1 MQYRELGRTG
11 LVVSRLC
18 FGALTIG
25 PLQARLSP
33 EEGGRLIRAAYE
45 AGINFFDT
53 AELYG
58 TYPHLRRGLEGIP
71 DGVVLA
77 SKAYAPD
84 ADGMRQSVEGALRA
98 LGREPVG
105 LFALH
110 EVDSAAQL
118 RGHAGAL
125 EYLVRA
131 KQAGLIQAVGL
142 STHSAE
148 AVRAAALTPE
158 IDVIHPLVNRA
169 GLGVKGGLKAMLEAM
184 ALAASIGKGLYA
196 MKPLGGGH
204 LRAAAAES
212 LGWAW
217 GLPGVAAVAVGM
229 RSEAELR
236 FNAGLLARL
245 AGEPDAPDEAQLA
258 RWSAEIGSTGRWLHV
273 EAWCAGCGTCV
284 EACPAGALRLEAG
297 RAVVDRERCLLC
309 GYCGGACPEMALKIV

>member
-11 LVVSRLC
+11 LLVSRLC
-18 FGALTIG
+18 FGALTVG

-33 EEGGRLIRAAYE
+33 EEGGRLIRTAYE
-45 AGINFFDT
+45 AGVNFFDT

-58 TYPHLRRGLEGIP
+58 TYPHLREGLKGLPE
-71 DGVVLA
+71 VVLA
-77 SKAYAPD
+77 SKSYAPD
-84 ADGMRQSVEGALRA
+84 PEGMRQSVEGALRV
-98 LGREPVG
+98 LGREPLG
-105 LFALH
+105 IFALH

-131 KQAGLIQAVGL
+131 KQAGLIRAVGL

-158 IDVIHPLVNRA
+158 IEVIHPLVNRS
-169 GLGVKGGLKAMLEAM
+169 GLGVKGGLAAMLEAV
-184 ALAASIGKGLYA
+184 ALAASLGKGIYL

-204 LRAAAAES
+204 LRAAAAEN
-212 LGWAW
+212 LTWAW
-217 GLPGVAAVAVGM
+217 QLPGVAAVAVGM
-229 RSEAELR
+229 RCEAEVR

-245 AGEPDAPDEAQLA
+245 AGEPGAPDDAQLA
-258 RWSAEIGSTGRWLHV
+258 TWSEAIGNTRRWLHV
-273 EAWCAGCGTCV
+273 EAWCAGCGTCIA
-284 EACPAGALRLEAG
+284 ACPAGALRVEGG
-297 RAVVDRERCLLC
+297 RAVVDRDRCLLC